1 MKLIIEDD
9 EGRKTVIPVL
19 RDEITIGR
27 TDANMVRL
35 MENNVSRKHG
45 RLLREQGQFYIED
58 LNSFTGIR
66 LNGDRIHGKALVREG
81 DLIQI
86 SEYDLSLQAGPDEKP
101 ESGDKGLGG
110 DDEETTLGRKEAAGA
125 AGGPEGAAPGRTRQ
139 EHAAPEAG

>member
-35 MENNVSRKHG
+35 MEKNVSRKHG

-86 SEYDLSLQAGPDEKP
+86 SEYDLSLQAGPHEKP
-101 ESGDKGLGG
+101 ESGDKGHGGG
-110 DDEETTLGRKEAAGA
+110 DGGTTPGPQGRGGPARGGA
-125 AGGPEGAAPGRTRQ
+125 AATGLQ
-139 EHAAPEAG
+139 